1 MRSCNA
7 LVAEPQAKLAHDNL
21 LPPVRVA
28 SPCSRYIGVL
38 PRDASNARAR
48 RRARRGMTYS
58 ANWPTGIQLL
68 PVEFAV
74 PVPDPRFVA
83 ERGAVEDVEDLVAL
97 ALAV

>member
-1 MRSCNA
+1 
-7 LVAEPQAKLAHDNL
+7 
-21 LPPVRVA
+21 
-28 SPCSRYIGVL
+28 
-38 PRDASNARAR
+38 
-48 RRARRGMTYS
+48 MTYS

-97 ALAV
+97 ALAVAGCPVGD